1 MADYDL
7 GPGPV
12 YYYGNVATDFT
23 NADGLPQLDV
33 FDILILLDVITD
45 EDGKY
50 AVIDSAP
57 KQWLDIVPVEFRRL
71 CNIKNSS
78 CNWTRY
84 TISYCFGYYR
94 IIRVDTREGRIN
106 SGEKI

>member
-33 FDILILLDVITD
+33 FDILTLLDVITD

-71 CNIKNSS
+71 CNIK
-78 CNWTRY
+78 TLPV
-84 TISYCFGYYR
+84 ISISLKPEYR
-94 IIRVDTREGRIN
+94 
-106 SGEKI
+106 K